1 MVTLM
6 TMMAIWMFIEERMQL
21 NFANLIQ
28 MVSLS
33 FFITFLLSYVMIRQN
48 CIRASAWQR
57 SMGERIGELL
67 APALNKLFIDNKGDI
82 DLTVPTAGSD

>member
-1 MVTLM
+1 M
-6 TMMAIWMFIEERMQL
+6 TMMAIWMFIEERLQL

-57 SMGERIGELL
+57 SMGE
-67 APALNKLFIDNKGDI
+67 
-82 DLTVPTAGSD
+82 